1 MKNIS
6 PIIIIVVI
14 ALAVGAIMF
23 ISRNYITK
31 PGVNVTTEN
40 KTGEKKGDVF
50 NSIRDAISKSLS
62 LKCEYK
68 TDKTKTV
75 AYIKGTAIRIDGSGT
90 GKPNSGAIIKD
101 NKLWSWD
108 IDKKEGI
115 IMPLQMNKDKGLSSE
130 EIVNNLEKEKQFC
143 QIAVFSDSVFNPPTD
158 VKFKD
163 MGALF
168 EKISGMPQ
176 Q

>member
-1 MKNIS
+1 MKKIS
-6 PIIIIVVI
+6 PIIIIIVVV
-14 ALAVGAIMF
+14 LAVGAIMF
-23 ISRNYITK
+23 ISRNQTTK
-31 PGVNVTTEN
+31 PSVNVTTEN
-40 KTGEKKGDVF
+40 KTGEKKEGVF
-50 NSIRDAISKSLS
+50 DSIRDAISKSLS

-90 GKPNSGAIIKD
+90 EKPNSGAIIKD

-115 IMPLQMNKDKGLSSE
+115 IMSLQMNKDKALSPE
-130 EIVNNLEKEKQFC
+130 EIINNLEKEKQFC
-143 QIAVFSDSVFNPPTD
+143 QTAVVSDSVFNPPTD
-158 VKFKD
+158 VKFQD
-163 MGALF
+163 LSALF
-168 EKISGMPQ
+168 EKISGTPQ

>member
-1 MKNIS
+1 MKKIS
-6 PIIIIVVI
+6 PIIIIIFVV
-14 ALAVGAIMF
+14 LAVGAIMF
-23 ISRNYITK
+23 VSRNYTTK
-31 PGVNVTTEN
+31 PGVNVTTE
-40 KTGEKKGDVF
+40 KKPGEKKEGVF
-50 NSIRDAISKSLS
+50 DSIRDAISKSLS

-75 AYIKGTAIRIDGSGT
+75 AYIKGTTIRVDSSGT
-90 GKPNSGAIIKD
+90 GKTKSGAIIKD

-108 IDKKEGI
+108 VDKKEGV

-143 QIAVFSDSVFNPPTD
+143 RTAVFSDSVFNPPTD

-163 MGALF
+163 LGALF
-168 EKISGMPQ
+168 EKISGIPQ
-176 Q
+176 